1 MERMQDSPQSTI
13 KAQKILVVIIIFS
26 IYFFGHA
33 KWLAGILVPQPGI
46 KPAPLH
52 KVLSTGP
59 PGKSHSSCIYSHL
72 ASVVGSL

>member
-13 KAQKILVVIIIFS
+13 KAQKILEVIIIFS
-26 IYFFGHA
+26 IYFFGNA
-33 KWLAGILVPQPGI
+33 KRLAGILFPQPGI

-52 KVLSTGP
+52 RVLSTGP
-59 PGKSHSSCIYSHL
+59 PGKSHSSYIYSHL